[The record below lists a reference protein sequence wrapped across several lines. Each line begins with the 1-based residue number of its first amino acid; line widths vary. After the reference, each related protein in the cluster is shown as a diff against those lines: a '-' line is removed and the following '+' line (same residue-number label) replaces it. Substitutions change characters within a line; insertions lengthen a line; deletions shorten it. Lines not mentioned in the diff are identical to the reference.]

1 MSNRSIKERIEKSID
16 DFKEDKINIK
26 MLKESIELNGR
37 ALEMI
42 PYSMIK
48 EIDEIEYKLT
58 VSQFAD
64 EEDWYP
70 NIEDVLKLIEAWLK
84 KVPVEGNE

>member
-1 MSNRSIKERIEKSID
+1 MSNRSIKERIEKSLD
-16 DFKEDKINIK
+16 DFKGEKINIK
-26 MLKESIELNGR
+26 MLKDSIVLNGR
-37 ALEMI
+37 ALEMM

-64 EEDWYP
+64 EEDCDA
-70 NIEDVLKLIEAWLK
+70 NIEEVLKSIDLWLK